1 MNANT
6 DVWKFPKSIEFW
18 SVPEYLKKFEA
29 SSLSAAFTF
38 DLGDTETVHSSF
50 IGFMIYV
57 KQSVES
63 AGGRLILEISPAVQ
77 KLLLMLK
84 ILDHFESSPTAKDA
98 RKIA

>member
-18 SVPEYLKKFEA
+18 SVPEYLKKFEG
-29 SSLSAAFTF
+29 SSLSATYIF
-38 DLGDTETVHSSF
+38 DLSDTETVHSSF

-63 AGGRLILEISPAVQ
+63 IGGKLTLKISPAVK

-84 ILDHFESSPTAKDA
+84 ILDHFNSSLTTENS